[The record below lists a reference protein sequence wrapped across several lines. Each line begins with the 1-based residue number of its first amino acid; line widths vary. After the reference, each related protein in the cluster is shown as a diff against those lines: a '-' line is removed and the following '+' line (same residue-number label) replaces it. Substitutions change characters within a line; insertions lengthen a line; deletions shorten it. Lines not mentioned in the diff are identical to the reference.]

1 MTQKSRYT
9 EPNISTQGCLVE
21 MKVEVSDSTLPSPPQ
36 NSENPQTVLRKLLL
50 QMRIKTDQIENGT
63 QKGERDE
70 YWTLE
75 LELSV
80 FQSQI

>member
-1 MTQKSRYT
+1 MTQKSRFT
-9 EPNISTQGCLVE
+9 EPYISTRGCLVE

-36 NSENPQTVLRKLLL
+36 NSENPQTVLHKPLL
-50 QMRIKTDQIENGT
+50 QKRIKTDQIENGT

-70 YWTLE
+70 HWTLE
-75 LELSV
+75 LEISV